1 MLNHFLRI
9 PIVSNRDDE
18 AYRRICFADRFC
30 WLTVMDE
37 FSIDSNSMMF
47 FFLLVYF
54 CPGQWPCFRI
64 NPFTTK
70 KWYVPSYYACLL
82 EPIDEPCNMDMR
94 KYQNILTVFGLAWGY
109 VKLYR
114 VRRPV
119 VSRLQM
125 CWLHLNL
132 SLKSLKHLIR
142 QVWVNFRG
150 CRSVTFSPRAARG
163 QICLGLFSGGSRW
176 IDPGPFLKGKSKGKR
191 TFLEYITAWW

>member
-1 MLNHFLRI
+1 MLNPFLRI

-142 QVWVNFRG
+142 QVPMWTSEDAEVWLFHPGPRG
-150 CRSVTFSPRAARG
+150 VKFALGCSVGDRG
-163 QICLGLFSGGSRW
+163 ELIQGLFWRENQKGSAH
-176 IDPGPFLKGKSKGKR
+176 F
-191 TFLEYITAWW
+191 